1 MLEKLAKQT
10 AVYGIS
16 TIVVRFLSYLL
27 TPYYT
32 RVFGQET
39 YGVVTDIYALIPLAL
54 TLLTMGMESSYFR
67 FSAKAEEAGGDVKA
81 AKRRLFA
88 TTWGVTSLAAAV
100 FFLATAFFR
109 DGIARMMGEAYVAHP
124 EYVVWVGLIILFDVW
139 ACIPFSRL
147 REQGRAMTFVG
158 LKAMNV
164 VLNVALAFGFGAA
177 GLFATDFGV
186 GWVFV
191 ANLIASVVTWL
202 AILGTADRTVP
213 KINWALLAA
222 IFAYSLPLLVG
233 GLAGTAN
240 EFIDRQLIKYLV
252 PEGAMAQLG
261 IYGAI
266 TKIAVVMMLFY
277 QMYRLAAEP
286 FFLSNFRKSDFVAMN
301 AAALKYYVMASMLI
315 FLGIALFRDVF
326 ALIVGRS
333 FREGIFILPVVLG
346 ANVLTGV
353 WLNLSFWY
361 KREER
366 TSLAI
371 VVTGAGLVA
380 IVAFGFW
387 LIPLWGYYG
396 AAWARLASETVM
408 VAVSWWLNR
417 RYYPT
422 PYDWRRIGEYVAA
435 ALAVF
440 AVCEALTASADNM
453 FVSYAFNIVLFALYA
468 AYLVRRERIGLGGHA
483 KEEISLL
490 RRDAGRVSHAQLFTG
505 LSGSG
510 ALALAV
516 AYVQYLCCRH
526 RRDGDSCGEC
536 PDCKQIASLA
546 HPDLHLVFPV
556 NKQGK
561 KSGEVMRSD
570 EFLPLFR
577 TLFDERGGYVSPQDW
592 YDRLDLGKTLK
603 GMIAAREADEIIRK
617 LSFKSFEAD
626 YKTMLIW
633 LPEAMNERPPT
644 RSSKSS
650 KSLGS
655 GRAFILVSEQPDRLL
670 PTIISRTQEAIA
682 AHSSPTYWNVSRRER
697 AFSDPLQARNMARL
711 AGGDLL
717 S

>member
-32 RVFGQET
+32 RIFGQET
-39 YGVVTDIYALIPLAL
+39 YGIVTDIYALIPLAL

-67 FSAKAEEAGGDVKA
+67 FSAKAEEAGGDVRA

-88 TTWGVTSLAAAV
+88 TTWGVTSLAAVV
-100 FFLATAFFR
+100 FFVLVASFR
-109 DGIARMMGEAYVAHP
+109 NGVAGLMGEAYAAHP

-147 REQGRAMTFVG
+147 REQGRALLFVG
-158 LKAMNV
+158 IKALNV
-164 VLNVALAFGFGAA
+164 VMNVALAVAFGVA
-177 GLFATDFGV
+177 GLFATEFGV

-202 AILGTADRTVP
+202 VILATVDRTVP

-222 IFAYSLPLLVG
+222 VFAYSLPLLVG

-252 PEGAMAQLG
+252 PEGAMAQVG

-266 TKIAVVMMLFY
+266 TKIAVVMMLFS

-286 FFLSNFRKSDFVAMN
+286 FFLSNFKKSDFVQMN

-326 ALIVGRS
+326 ALIVGRD

-361 KREER
+361 KREEK

-371 VVTGAGLVA
+371 VVTGAGLVSML
-380 IVAFGFW
+380 VFGFW
-387 LIPLWGYYG
+387 CIPVWGYYG
-396 AAWARLASETVM
+396 AAWARLASESTM

-417 RYYPT
+417 RFYPT

-440 AVCEALTASADNM
+440 AVCEAVTACGDNKLIA
-453 FVSYAFNIVLFALYA
+453 YAFNIVLFAAYA
-468 AYLVRRERIGLGGHA
+468 LYLVRRERIDVA
-483 KEEISLL
+483 
-490 RRDAGRVSHAQLFTG
+490 
-505 LSGSG
+505 
-510 ALALAV
+510 ALVKAAL
-516 AYVQYLCCRH
+516 
-526 RRDGDSCGEC
+526 
-536 PDCKQIASLA
+536 K
-546 HPDLHLVFPV
+546 
-556 NKQGK
+556 
-561 KSGEVMRSD
+561 
-570 EFLPLFR
+570 
-577 TLFDERGGYVSPQDW
+577 
-592 YDRLDLGKTLK
+592 
-603 GMIAAREADEIIRK
+603 RK
-617 LSFKSFEAD
+617 
-626 YKTMLIW
+626 
-633 LPEAMNERPPT
+633 
-644 RSSKSS
+644 
-650 KSLGS
+650 
-655 GRAFILVSEQPDRLL
+655 
-670 PTIISRTQEAIA
+670 
-682 AHSSPTYWNVSRRER
+682 
-697 AFSDPLQARNMARL
+697 
-711 AGGDLL
+711 
-717 S
+717 

>member
-32 RVFGQET
+32 RIFGQET
-39 YGVVTDIYALIPLAL
+39 YGIVTDIYALIPLAL

-67 FSAKAEEAGGDVKA
+67 FSAKAEEAGGDVRA

-88 TTWGVTSLAAAV
+88 TTWGVTSLAAV
-100 FFLATAFFR
+100 AFFVLVASFR
-109 DGIARMMGEAYVAHP
+109 NGVAGLMGEAYAAHP

-147 REQGRAMTFVG
+147 REQGRALLFVG
-158 LKAMNV
+158 IKALNV
-164 VLNVALAFGFGAA
+164 VMNVALAVAFGVA
-177 GLFATDFGV
+177 GLFATEFGV

-202 AILGTADRTVP
+202 VILATVDRTVP

-222 IFAYSLPLLVG
+222 VFAYSLPLLVG

-252 PEGAMAQLG
+252 PEGAMAQVG

-286 FFLSNFRKSDFVAMN
+286 FFLSNFKKSDFVQMN

-326 ALIVGRS
+326 ALIVGRD

-361 KREER
+361 KREEK

-371 VVTGAGLVA
+371 VVTGAGLVSML
-380 IVAFGFW
+380 VFGFW
-387 LIPLWGYYG
+387 CIPVWGYYG
-396 AAWARLASETVM
+396 AAWARLASESTM

-417 RYYPT
+417 RFYPT

-435 ALAVF
+435 AFAVF
-440 AVCEALTASADNM
+440 AVCEAVTACGGNKLIA
-453 FVSYAFNIVLFALYA
+453 YAFNIVLFAAYA
-468 AYLVRRERIGLGGHA
+468 LYLVRRERIDVA
-483 KEEISLL
+483 
-490 RRDAGRVSHAQLFTG
+490 
-505 LSGSG
+505 
-510 ALALAV
+510 ALVKAAL
-516 AYVQYLCCRH
+516 
-526 RRDGDSCGEC
+526 
-536 PDCKQIASLA
+536 K
-546 HPDLHLVFPV
+546 
-556 NKQGK
+556 
-561 KSGEVMRSD
+561 
-570 EFLPLFR
+570 
-577 TLFDERGGYVSPQDW
+577 
-592 YDRLDLGKTLK
+592 
-603 GMIAAREADEIIRK
+603 RK
-617 LSFKSFEAD
+617 
-626 YKTMLIW
+626 
-633 LPEAMNERPPT
+633 
-644 RSSKSS
+644 
-650 KSLGS
+650 
-655 GRAFILVSEQPDRLL
+655 
-670 PTIISRTQEAIA
+670 
-682 AHSSPTYWNVSRRER
+682 
-697 AFSDPLQARNMARL
+697 
-711 AGGDLL
+711 
-717 S
+717 

>member
-32 RVFGQET
+32 RIFGQET
-39 YGVVTDIYALIPLAL
+39 YGIVTDIYALIPLAL

-67 FSAKAEEAGGDVKA
+67 FSATAEEAGGDVRA

-88 TTWGVTSLAAAV
+88 TTWGVTSLAAVV
-100 FFLATAFFR
+100 FFVLVASFR
-109 DGIARMMGEAYVAHP
+109 NGVAGLMGEAYAAHP

-147 REQGRAMTFVG
+147 REQGRALLFVG
-158 LKAMNV
+158 IKALNV
-164 VLNVALAFGFGAA
+164 VMNVALAVAFGVA
-177 GLFATDFGV
+177 GLFATEFGV

-202 AILGTADRTVP
+202 VILATVDRTVP

-222 IFAYSLPLLVG
+222 VFAYSLPLLVG

-252 PEGAMAQLG
+252 PEGAMAQVG

-286 FFLSNFRKSDFVAMN
+286 FFLSNFKKSDFVQMN

-326 ALIVGRS
+326 ALIVGRD

-361 KREER
+361 KREEK

-371 VVTGAGLVA
+371 VVTGAGLVSML
-380 IVAFGFW
+380 VFGFW
-387 LIPLWGYYG
+387 CIPVWGYYG
-396 AAWARLASETVM
+396 AAWARLASESTM

-417 RYYPT
+417 RFYPT

-440 AVCEALTASADNM
+440 AVCEAVTACGGNKLIA
-453 FVSYAFNIVLFALYA
+453 YAFNIVLFAAYA
-468 AYLVRRERIGLGGHA
+468 LYLVRRERIDVA
-483 KEEISLL
+483 
-490 RRDAGRVSHAQLFTG
+490 
-505 LSGSG
+505 
-510 ALALAV
+510 ALVKAAL
-516 AYVQYLCCRH
+516 
-526 RRDGDSCGEC
+526 
-536 PDCKQIASLA
+536 K
-546 HPDLHLVFPV
+546 
-556 NKQGK
+556 
-561 KSGEVMRSD
+561 
-570 EFLPLFR
+570 
-577 TLFDERGGYVSPQDW
+577 
-592 YDRLDLGKTLK
+592 
-603 GMIAAREADEIIRK
+603 RK
-617 LSFKSFEAD
+617 
-626 YKTMLIW
+626 
-633 LPEAMNERPPT
+633 
-644 RSSKSS
+644 
-650 KSLGS
+650 
-655 GRAFILVSEQPDRLL
+655 
-670 PTIISRTQEAIA
+670 
-682 AHSSPTYWNVSRRER
+682 
-697 AFSDPLQARNMARL
+697 
-711 AGGDLL
+711 
-717 S
+717 

>member
-32 RVFGQET
+32 RIFGQET

-240 EFIDRQLIKYLV
+240 EFIDRQMIKYLV
-252 PEGAMAQLG
+252 PAGAMAQLG
-261 IYGAI
+261 VYGAI
-266 TKIAVVMMLFY
+266 TKIAVVMMLFT

-286 FFLSNFRKSDFVAMN
+286 FFLADYRKSDFVAMN
-301 AAALKYYVMASMLI
+301 AAAMKYYVMASMFI
-315 FLGIALFRDVF
+315 FLGIALFKDLF
-326 ALIVGRS
+326 SLIVGAD

-346 ANVLTGV
+346 ANVLSGV

-366 TSLAI
+366 TQLAVWVTFTGLFFT
-371 VVTGAGLVA
+371 VVMNVALVPA
-380 IVAFGFW
+380 
-387 LIPLWGYYG
+387 LGYVG
-396 AAWARLASETVM
+396 AAWARLASEAAM
-408 VAVSWWLNR
+408 VGVSYWLNR

-422 PYDWRRIGEYVAA
+422 PYDLRRIGEYVALGLGVFFA
-435 ALAVF
+435 SAVF
-440 AVCEALTASADNM
+440 ARWLPVRGAE
-453 FVSYAFNIVLFALYA
+453 YAVNGVLFGLFGLFA
-468 AYLVRRERIGLGGHA
+468 VRREHIDVGR
-483 KEEISLL
+483 LL
-490 RRDAGRVSHAQLFTG
+490 RSVVKR
-505 LSGSG
+505 
-510 ALALAV
+510 
-516 AYVQYLCCRH
+516 
-526 RRDGDSCGEC
+526 
-536 PDCKQIASLA
+536 
-546 HPDLHLVFPV
+546 
-556 NKQGK
+556 
-561 KSGEVMRSD
+561 
-570 EFLPLFR
+570 
-577 TLFDERGGYVSPQDW
+577 
-592 YDRLDLGKTLK
+592 
-603 GMIAAREADEIIRK
+603 
-617 LSFKSFEAD
+617 
-626 YKTMLIW
+626 
-633 LPEAMNERPPT
+633 
-644 RSSKSS
+644 
-650 KSLGS
+650 
-655 GRAFILVSEQPDRLL
+655 
-670 PTIISRTQEAIA
+670 
-682 AHSSPTYWNVSRRER
+682 
-697 AFSDPLQARNMARL
+697 
-711 AGGDLL
+711 
-717 S
+717 

>member
-32 RVFGQET
+32 RIFGQET

-67 FSAKAEEAGGDVKA
+67 FSAKAEEAGGDVRA

-88 TTWGVTSLAAAV
+88 TTWGVTSLAAVV
-100 FFLATAFFR
+100 FFVLVASFR
-109 DGIARMMGEAYVAHP
+109 NGVAGLMGEAYAAHP

-147 REQGRAMTFVG
+147 REQGRALLFVG
-158 LKAMNV
+158 IKALNV
-164 VLNVALAFGFGAA
+164 VMNVALAVAFGVA
-177 GLFATDFGV
+177 GLFATEFGV

-202 AILGTADRTVP
+202 VILATVDRTVP

-222 IFAYSLPLLVG
+222 VFAYSLPLLVG

-252 PEGAMAQLG
+252 PEGAMAQVG

-286 FFLSNFRKSDFVAMN
+286 FFLSNFKKSDFVQMN

-326 ALIVGRS
+326 ALIVGRD

-361 KREER
+361 KREEK

-371 VVTGAGLVA
+371 VVTGAGLVSML
-380 IVAFGFW
+380 VFGFW
-387 LIPLWGYYG
+387 CIPVWGYYG
-396 AAWARLASETVM
+396 AAWARLASESTM
-408 VAVSWWLNR
+408 GAVSWCLNR
-417 RYYPT
+417 RFYPT

-440 AVCEALTASADNM
+440 AVCEAVTACGGNKLIA
-453 FVSYAFNIVLFALYA
+453 YAFNIVLFAAYA
-468 AYLVRRERIGLGGHA
+468 LYLVRRERIDVA
-483 KEEISLL
+483 
-490 RRDAGRVSHAQLFTG
+490 
-505 LSGSG
+505 
-510 ALALAV
+510 ALVKAAL
-516 AYVQYLCCRH
+516 
-526 RRDGDSCGEC
+526 
-536 PDCKQIASLA
+536 K
-546 HPDLHLVFPV
+546 
-556 NKQGK
+556 
-561 KSGEVMRSD
+561 
-570 EFLPLFR
+570 
-577 TLFDERGGYVSPQDW
+577 
-592 YDRLDLGKTLK
+592 
-603 GMIAAREADEIIRK
+603 RK
-617 LSFKSFEAD
+617 
-626 YKTMLIW
+626 
-633 LPEAMNERPPT
+633 
-644 RSSKSS
+644 
-650 KSLGS
+650 
-655 GRAFILVSEQPDRLL
+655 
-670 PTIISRTQEAIA
+670 
-682 AHSSPTYWNVSRRER
+682 
-697 AFSDPLQARNMARL
+697 
-711 AGGDLL
+711 
-717 S
+717 

>member
-32 RVFGQET
+32 RIFGQET
-39 YGVVTDIYALIPLAL
+39 YGIVTDIYALIPLAL

-67 FSAKAEEAGGDVKA
+67 FSAKAEEAGDDVRA

-88 TTWGVTSLAAAV
+88 TTWGVTSLAAVV
-100 FFLATAFFR
+100 FFVFVASFR
-109 DGIARMMGEAYVAHP
+109 NGVAGLMGEAYAAHP

-147 REQGRAMTFVG
+147 REQGRALLFVG
-158 LKAMNV
+158 IKALNV
-164 VLNVALAFGFGAA
+164 VMNVALAVAFGVA
-177 GLFATDFGV
+177 GLFATEFGV

-202 AILGTADRTVP
+202 VILATVDRTVP

-222 IFAYSLPLLVG
+222 VFAYSLPLLVG

-252 PEGAMAQLG
+252 PEGAMAQVG

-286 FFLSNFRKSDFVAMN
+286 FFLSNFKKSDFVQMN

-326 ALIVGRS
+326 ALIVGRD

-361 KREER
+361 KREEK

-371 VVTGAGLVA
+371 VVTGAGLVSML
-380 IVAFGFW
+380 VFGFW
-387 LIPLWGYYG
+387 CIPVWGYYG
-396 AAWARLASETVM
+396 AAWARLASESTM

-417 RYYPT
+417 RFYPT

-440 AVCEALTASADNM
+440 AVCEAVTACGGNKLIA
-453 FVSYAFNIVLFALYA
+453 YAFNIVLFAAYA
-468 AYLVRRERIGLGGHA
+468 LYLVRRERIDVA
-483 KEEISLL
+483 
-490 RRDAGRVSHAQLFTG
+490 
-505 LSGSG
+505 
-510 ALALAV
+510 ALVKAAL
-516 AYVQYLCCRH
+516 
-526 RRDGDSCGEC
+526 
-536 PDCKQIASLA
+536 K
-546 HPDLHLVFPV
+546 
-556 NKQGK
+556 
-561 KSGEVMRSD
+561 
-570 EFLPLFR
+570 
-577 TLFDERGGYVSPQDW
+577 
-592 YDRLDLGKTLK
+592 
-603 GMIAAREADEIIRK
+603 RK
-617 LSFKSFEAD
+617 
-626 YKTMLIW
+626 
-633 LPEAMNERPPT
+633 
-644 RSSKSS
+644 
-650 KSLGS
+650 
-655 GRAFILVSEQPDRLL
+655 
-670 PTIISRTQEAIA
+670 
-682 AHSSPTYWNVSRRER
+682 
-697 AFSDPLQARNMARL
+697 
-711 AGGDLL
+711 
-717 S
+717 

>member
-32 RVFGQET
+32 RIFGQET
-39 YGVVTDIYALIPLAL
+39 YGIVTDIYALIPLAL
-54 TLLTMGMESSYFR
+54 TLLTMGMESSYFS
-67 FSAKAEEAGGDVKA
+67 FSAKAEEAGGDVRA

-88 TTWGVTSLAAAV
+88 TTWGVTSLAAVV
-100 FFLATAFFR
+100 FFVLVASFR
-109 DGIARMMGEAYVAHP
+109 NGVAGLMGEAYAAHP

-147 REQGRAMTFVG
+147 REQGRALLFVG
-158 LKAMNV
+158 IKALNV
-164 VLNVALAFGFGAA
+164 VMNVALAVAFGVA
-177 GLFATDFGV
+177 GLFATEFGV

-202 AILGTADRTVP
+202 VILATVDRTVP

-222 IFAYSLPLLVG
+222 VFAYSLPLLVG

-252 PEGAMAQLG
+252 PEGAMAQVG

-286 FFLSNFRKSDFVAMN
+286 FFLSNFKKSDFVQMN

-326 ALIVGRS
+326 ALIVGRD

-361 KREER
+361 KREEK

-371 VVTGAGLVA
+371 VVTGAGLVSML
-380 IVAFGFW
+380 VFGFW
-387 LIPLWGYYG
+387 CIPVWGYYG
-396 AAWARLASETVM
+396 AAWARLASESTM

-417 RYYPT
+417 RFYPT

-440 AVCEALTASADNM
+440 AVCEAVTACGGNKLIA
-453 FVSYAFNIVLFALYA
+453 YAFNIVLFAAYA
-468 AYLVRRERIGLGGHA
+468 LYLVRRERIDVA
-483 KEEISLL
+483 
-490 RRDAGRVSHAQLFTG
+490 
-505 LSGSG
+505 
-510 ALALAV
+510 ALVKAAL
-516 AYVQYLCCRH
+516 
-526 RRDGDSCGEC
+526 
-536 PDCKQIASLA
+536 K
-546 HPDLHLVFPV
+546 
-556 NKQGK
+556 
-561 KSGEVMRSD
+561 
-570 EFLPLFR
+570 
-577 TLFDERGGYVSPQDW
+577 
-592 YDRLDLGKTLK
+592 
-603 GMIAAREADEIIRK
+603 RK
-617 LSFKSFEAD
+617 
-626 YKTMLIW
+626 
-633 LPEAMNERPPT
+633 
-644 RSSKSS
+644 
-650 KSLGS
+650 
-655 GRAFILVSEQPDRLL
+655 
-670 PTIISRTQEAIA
+670 
-682 AHSSPTYWNVSRRER
+682 
-697 AFSDPLQARNMARL
+697 
-711 AGGDLL
+711 
-717 S
+717 

>member
-32 RVFGQET
+32 RIFGQET
-39 YGVVTDIYALIPLAL
+39 YGIVTDIYALIPLAL

-67 FSAKAEEAGGDVKA
+67 FSAKAEEAGGDVRA

-88 TTWGVTSLAAAV
+88 TTWGVTSLAAVV
-100 FFLATAFFR
+100 FFVLVASFR
-109 DGIARMMGEAYVAHP
+109 NGVAGLMGEAYAAHP

-147 REQGRAMTFVG
+147 REQGRALLFVG
-158 LKAMNV
+158 IKALNV
-164 VLNVALAFGFGAA
+164 VMNVALAVAFGVA
-177 GLFATDFGV
+177 GLFATEFGV

-202 AILGTADRTVP
+202 VILATVDRTVP

-222 IFAYSLPLLVG
+222 VFAYSLPLLVG

-252 PEGAMAQLG
+252 PEGAMAQVG

-277 QMYRLAAEP
+277 QKYRLAAEP
-286 FFLSNFRKSDFVAMN
+286 FFLSNFKKSDFVQMN

-326 ALIVGRS
+326 ALIVGRD

-361 KREER
+361 KREEK

-371 VVTGAGLVA
+371 VVTGAGLVSML
-380 IVAFGFW
+380 VFGFW
-387 LIPLWGYYG
+387 CIPVWGYYG
-396 AAWARLASETVM
+396 AAWARLASESTM

-417 RYYPT
+417 RFYPT

-440 AVCEALTASADNM
+440 AVCEAVTACGGNKLIA
-453 FVSYAFNIVLFALYA
+453 YAFNIVLFAAYA
-468 AYLVRRERIGLGGHA
+468 LYLVRRERIDVA
-483 KEEISLL
+483 
-490 RRDAGRVSHAQLFTG
+490 
-505 LSGSG
+505 
-510 ALALAV
+510 ALVKAAL
-516 AYVQYLCCRH
+516 
-526 RRDGDSCGEC
+526 
-536 PDCKQIASLA
+536 K
-546 HPDLHLVFPV
+546 
-556 NKQGK
+556 
-561 KSGEVMRSD
+561 
-570 EFLPLFR
+570 
-577 TLFDERGGYVSPQDW
+577 
-592 YDRLDLGKTLK
+592 
-603 GMIAAREADEIIRK
+603 RK
-617 LSFKSFEAD
+617 
-626 YKTMLIW
+626 
-633 LPEAMNERPPT
+633 
-644 RSSKSS
+644 
-650 KSLGS
+650 
-655 GRAFILVSEQPDRLL
+655 
-670 PTIISRTQEAIA
+670 
-682 AHSSPTYWNVSRRER
+682 
-697 AFSDPLQARNMARL
+697 
-711 AGGDLL
+711 
-717 S
+717 

>member
-32 RVFGQET
+32 RIFGQET
-39 YGVVTDIYALIPLAL
+39 YGIVTDIYALIPLAL

-67 FSAKAEEAGGDVKA
+67 FSAKAEEAGGDVRA

-88 TTWGVTSLAAAV
+88 TTWGVTSLAAV
-100 FFLATAFFR
+100 AFFVLVASFR
-109 DGIARMMGEAYVAHP
+109 NGVAGLMGEAYAAHP

-147 REQGRAMTFVG
+147 REQGRALLFVG
-158 LKAMNV
+158 IKALNV
-164 VLNVALAFGFGAA
+164 VMNVALAVAFGVA
-177 GLFATDFGV
+177 GLFATEFGV

-202 AILGTADRTVP
+202 VILATVDRTVP

-222 IFAYSLPLLVG
+222 VFAYSLPLLVG

-252 PEGAMAQLG
+252 PEGAMAQVG

-286 FFLSNFRKSDFVAMN
+286 FFLSNFKKSDFVQMN

-326 ALIVGRS
+326 ALIVGRD

-361 KREER
+361 KREEK

-371 VVTGAGLVA
+371 VVTGAGLVSML
-380 IVAFGFW
+380 VFGFW
-387 LIPLWGYYG
+387 CIPVWGYYG
-396 AAWARLASETVM
+396 AAWARLASESTM

-417 RYYPT
+417 RFYPT

-440 AVCEALTASADNM
+440 AVCEAVTACGGNKLIA
-453 FVSYAFNIVLFALYA
+453 YAFNRVLFAAYA
-468 AYLVRRERIGLGGHA
+468 LYLVRRERIDVA
-483 KEEISLL
+483 
-490 RRDAGRVSHAQLFTG
+490 
-505 LSGSG
+505 
-510 ALALAV
+510 ALVKAAL
-516 AYVQYLCCRH
+516 
-526 RRDGDSCGEC
+526 
-536 PDCKQIASLA
+536 K
-546 HPDLHLVFPV
+546 
-556 NKQGK
+556 
-561 KSGEVMRSD
+561 
-570 EFLPLFR
+570 
-577 TLFDERGGYVSPQDW
+577 
-592 YDRLDLGKTLK
+592 
-603 GMIAAREADEIIRK
+603 RK
-617 LSFKSFEAD
+617 
-626 YKTMLIW
+626 
-633 LPEAMNERPPT
+633 
-644 RSSKSS
+644 
-650 KSLGS
+650 
-655 GRAFILVSEQPDRLL
+655 
-670 PTIISRTQEAIA
+670 
-682 AHSSPTYWNVSRRER
+682 
-697 AFSDPLQARNMARL
+697 
-711 AGGDLL
+711 
-717 S
+717 

>member
-16 TIVVRFLSYLL
+16 TIAVRFLNYLL
-27 TPYYT
+27 TPYVT

-39 YGVVTDIYALIPLAL
+39 YGVMVDVYALIPFAL
-54 TLLTMGMESSYFR
+54 VLLSMGMESGYFR
-67 FSAKAEEAGGDVKA
+67 FATRAEQAGGDVA
-81 AKRRLFA
+81 QGKRRLFA
-88 TTWGVTSLAAAV
+88 TTWGFTSLAALLFFAV
-100 FFLATAFFR
+100 VALLR
-109 DGIARMMGEAYVAHP
+109 HPIARAMGAAYTGHAD
-124 EYVVWVGLIILFDVW
+124 YVVWVGLIILFDVL
-139 ACIPFSRL
+139 AIIPFSRL
-147 REQGRAMTFVG
+147 REQGRALTYVALRAAGVG
-158 LKAMNV
+158 V
-164 VLNVALAFGFGAA
+164 NVALAFSFGLA
-177 GLFATDFGV
+177 GLYATPFGV
-186 GWVFV
+186 GWAFV
-191 ANLIASVVTWL
+191 ANLAGSVVTWL
-202 AILGTADRTVP
+202 LILRTTDRVVP
-213 KINWALLAA
+213 RIDPRLLAA
-222 IFAYSLPLLVG
+222 VLVYSLPLLVG

-468 AYLVRRERIGLGGHA
+468 AYLVRRERI
-483 KEEISLL
+483 
-490 RRDAGRVSHAQLFTG
+490 
-505 LSGSG
+505 
-510 ALALAV
+510 
-516 AYVQYLCCRH
+516 
-526 RRDGDSCGEC
+526 
-536 PDCKQIASLA
+536 
-546 HPDLHLVFPV
+546 
-556 NKQGK
+556 
-561 KSGEVMRSD
+561 
-570 EFLPLFR
+570 
-577 TLFDERGGYVSPQDW
+577 
-592 YDRLDLGKTLK
+592 DLG
-603 GMIAAREADEIIRK
+603 A
-617 LSFKSFEAD
+617 
-626 YKTMLIW
+626 ML
-633 LPEAMNERPPT
+633 
-644 RSSKSS
+644 
-650 KSLGS
+650 
-655 GRAFILVSEQPDRLL
+655 RAFLHR
-670 PTIISRTQEAIA
+670 
-682 AHSSPTYWNVSRRER
+682 
-697 AFSDPLQARNMARL
+697 
-711 AGGDLL
+711 
-717 S
+717 

>member
-32 RVFGQET
+32 RIFGQET
-39 YGVVTDIYALIPLAL
+39 YGIVTDIYALIPLAL

-67 FSAKAEEAGGDVKA
+67 FSAKAEEAGGDVRA

-88 TTWGVTSLAAAV
+88 TTWGVTSLAAVV
-100 FFLATAFFR
+100 FFVLVASFR
-109 DGIARMMGEAYVAHP
+109 NGVAGLMGEAYAAHP

-147 REQGRAMTFVG
+147 REQGRALLFVG
-158 LKAMNV
+158 IKALNV
-164 VLNVALAFGFGAA
+164 VMNVALAVAFGVA
-177 GLFATDFGV
+177 GLFATEFGV

-202 AILGTADRTVP
+202 VILATVDRTVP

-222 IFAYSLPLLVG
+222 VFAYSLPLLVG

-252 PEGAMAQLG
+252 PEGAMAQVG

-286 FFLSNFRKSDFVAMN
+286 FFLSNFKKSDFVQMN

-326 ALIVGRS
+326 ALIVGRDV
-333 FREGIFILPVVLG
+333 REGIFILPVVLG

-361 KREER
+361 KREEK

-371 VVTGAGLVA
+371 VVTGAGLVSML
-380 IVAFGFW
+380 VFGFW
-387 LIPLWGYYG
+387 CIPVWGYYG
-396 AAWARLASETVM
+396 AAWARLASESTM

-417 RYYPT
+417 RFYPT

-440 AVCEALTASADNM
+440 AVCEAVTACGGNKLIA
-453 FVSYAFNIVLFALYA
+453 YAFNIVLFAAYA
-468 AYLVRRERIGLGGHA
+468 LYLVRRERIDVA
-483 KEEISLL
+483 
-490 RRDAGRVSHAQLFTG
+490 
-505 LSGSG
+505 
-510 ALALAV
+510 ALVKAAL
-516 AYVQYLCCRH
+516 
-526 RRDGDSCGEC
+526 
-536 PDCKQIASLA
+536 K
-546 HPDLHLVFPV
+546 
-556 NKQGK
+556 
-561 KSGEVMRSD
+561 
-570 EFLPLFR
+570 
-577 TLFDERGGYVSPQDW
+577 
-592 YDRLDLGKTLK
+592 
-603 GMIAAREADEIIRK
+603 RK
-617 LSFKSFEAD
+617 
-626 YKTMLIW
+626 
-633 LPEAMNERPPT
+633 
-644 RSSKSS
+644 
-650 KSLGS
+650 
-655 GRAFILVSEQPDRLL
+655 
-670 PTIISRTQEAIA
+670 
-682 AHSSPTYWNVSRRER
+682 
-697 AFSDPLQARNMARL
+697 
-711 AGGDLL
+711 
-717 S
+717 